1 MGNRSH
7 SSSSGLRFLVR
18 LLSAVAMLTVLC
30 VSGRAAA
37 TPLSG
42 TVPMCGEHN
51 ESVAAPPIFRAL
63 DDTTLS
69 ARPCQNPSE
78 LAVGPSAPVAPDR
91 VIVSERPERVL
102 GSAGLHIARSA
113 STLMLVDRARTAR
126 PRPGFSGSPFR
137 PPQG

>member
-1 MGNRSH
+1 MGERPL
-7 SSSSGLRFLVR
+7 SSSSGLRLLVR

-63 DDTTLS
+63 DDAAIS
-69 ARPCQNPSE
+69 APCHPQSE
-78 LAVGPSAPVAPDR
+78 LGVGSGAPTPPER
-91 VIVSERPERVL
+91 VMVYERPERVL
-102 GSAGLHIARSA
+102 GSAGLHVAEDA
-113 STLMLVDRARTAR
+113 STRLPLDGARAAR
-126 PRPGFSGSPFR
+126 PRPGFGASPFR
-137 PPQG
+137 PPRG